1 MFSEK
6 TLSDEEKIK
15 EENNPYLNNI
25 NLKVILREKSN
36 FISTKSVSNNC
47 ILDTA
52 LSVKDIYN
60 NIIKIKVNRLNDTEV
75 DQNYSNQLMFILKN
89 FQKKH
94 KKYSYNVHLNNILEK
109 NNVGRYHGTLTQSWQ
124 QIDEIEIDI
133 KKISYFFNNIL
144 IKVVPLELFGS
155 YKNIQIIHKLIYS
168 ILKSA
173 RFQPIYLKSYINKL
187 NVSLLHCFNYI
198 NCFNHV

>member
-1 MFSEK
+1 MFSDK
-6 TLSDEEKIK
+6 ILSNEGKIK
-15 EENNPYLNNI
+15 KENNPYLSNI

-36 FISTKSVSNNC
+36 FISTKPVSNNC

-60 NIIKIKVNRLNDTEV
+60 NIIRIKVNRFDSIEV
-75 DQNYSNQLMFILKN
+75 DWNYSNELMFILKN

-94 KKYSYNVHLNNILEK
+94 KNYSYNSHLNNILEK
-109 NNVGRYHGTLTQSWQ
+109 KSAGGYYGTLTQSWQ
-124 QIDEIEIDI
+124 QIDEIEIEI
-133 KKISYFFNNIL
+133 KKIHYFFNNIL

-155 YKNIQIIHKLIYS
+155 YENIEIISKLIYC

-173 RFQPIYLKSYINKL
+173 RFQPIYLKSYINRL
-187 NVSLLHCFNYI
+187 NVSFPRCFNYI

>member
-1 MFSEK
+1 MFSDK
-6 TLSDEEKIK
+6 ILSNEGKIK
-15 EENNPYLNNI
+15 KENNPYLSNI

-36 FISTKSVSNNC
+36 FISTKPVSNNC

-60 NIIKIKVNRLNDTEV
+60 NIMRIKVNRFESTEV
-75 DQNYSNQLMFILKN
+75 DQNYSNELMFILKN

-94 KKYSYNVHLNNILEK
+94 KNYSYNSHLNNILEK
-109 NNVGRYHGTLTQSWQ
+109 KSAGGYYGTLTQSWQ
-124 QIDEIEIDI
+124 QIDEIEIEI
-133 KKISYFFNNIL
+133 KKIHYFFNNIL

-155 YKNIQIIHKLIYS
+155 YENIEIISKLIYC

-173 RFQPIYLKSYINKL
+173 RFQPIYLKSYINRL
-187 NVSLLHCFNYI
+187 NVSFPRCFNYI

>member
-1 MFSEK
+1 MFSDK
-6 TLSDEEKIK
+6 ILSNEGKIK
-15 EENNPYLNNI
+15 EKHNPYLSNI

-36 FISTKSVSNNC
+36 FLSTKSVSNNC

-60 NIIKIKVNRLNDTEV
+60 NIIRIKVNRFDSIEV
-75 DQNYSNQLMFILKN
+75 DWNYSNELMFILKN

-94 KKYSYNVHLNNILEK
+94 KNYSYNSHLNNILENK
-109 NNVGRYHGTLTQSWQ
+109 RTGEYYGTLTQSWQ
-124 QIDEIEIDI
+124 QIDEIEIEI
-133 KKISYFFNNIL
+133 KKINYFFKNIL

-155 YKNIQIIHKLIYS
+155 YKNIEIISKLIYR

-173 RFQPIYLKSYINKL
+173 RFQPIYLKSYINRL
-187 NVSLLHCFNYI
+187 NVSFPY
-198 NCFNHV
+198 CFNHV